1 MFGEGAQPRCHDSF
15 LSCSFQEALQHG
27 SPLHSP
33 TAPTA
38 SPSAATALGAPREPS
53 VASARAKCQ
62 GQSPTCSR
70 VGFVSSAAASF
81 LSKVHGQGGCGLCQ
95 RAL

>member
-1 MFGEGAQPRCHDSF
+1 MFGEGAEPCCHDSI
-15 LSCSFQEALQHG
+15 LSCSFQEALQAF
-27 SPLHSP
+27 LHSP

-38 SPSAATALGAPREPS
+38 SPSAATVLGAPREPS
-53 VASARAKCQ
+53 MASARAKCQ

>member
-1 MFGEGAQPRCHDSF
+1 MR
-15 LSCSFQEALQHG
+15 AL
-27 SPLHSP
+27 LHSP
-33 TAPTA
+33 TAPAA
-38 SPSAATALGAPREPS
+38 SPSAATALGAPREPRM
-53 VASARAKCQ
+53 ASAGAKCW

-81 LSKVHGQGGCGLCQ
+81 PSKVHGQGGYSSCQ